1 MRDLRYFT
9 GSWKGSS
16 MSLGGA
22 IKALFDAQGIEHKD
36 FELLKGKIASADWN
50 EPENRE
56 VKMRFFRQCADVLC
70 ASPLSP
76 YGDEQKTRDM
86 LRNHH
91 D

>member
-1 MRDLRYFT
+1 MYFA

-16 MSLGGA
+16 MLLGRGA
-22 IKALFDAQGIEHKD
+22 IKALFDARGIECKD
-36 FELLKGKIASADWN
+36 FKLLKDKIRYADWA

-56 VKMRFFRQCADVLC
+56 VKMGFFRQCADVLC